1 MRFCMPL
8 RAARRW
14 RSCRAASKRGNAG
27 RGGRRANAGG
37 HGRADEAEIE
47 MAIQVE
53 RKSARRAIWIGRLT
67 VFWALAVFGKLVY
80 LQVVMHDE
88 YVVIARNQHERTVPV
103 RATRGEIVDRTG
115 HPLALSIR
123 TQSAVINPRRVVDTK
138 FFAGS
143 VAPVLGIPAPEIEAG
158 IEERKLRPAGAPGRS
173 YMVLKRHV
181 SDEEALRLK
190 RQPFPYIEI
199 VHDSR
204 REYPNAT
211 LASHVLGSLN
221 REGNGNAGIE
231 QKLNADLKG
240 TPGTM
245 RVLTDSLQERY
256 ISWIEKP
263 ATEGANLTL
272 TLDSAIQ
279 YEAERALA
287 EGVEAAAAKKATV
300 LVMRPEDG
308 AVLALANYP
317 TFDPSEVIPEEP
329 GARKAAL
336 HRRLNIAVQ
345 EPCEP
350 GSVMKMITVTMGLD
364 TGEYSGNSLINC
376 ENGRFP
382 RPGRK
387 PITDLRQ
394 GYGTI
399 PLPMVLIKSSNIG
412 VAKVA
417 IDLGPRTLWEYL
429 MKFGMGR
436 KTGIELPG
444 ETAGILRR
452 LECQGP
458 NDHWCWGPNS
468 HEYISF
474 GHEIAA
480 TAVQLARATAVVAN
494 GGYLVEPHL
503 VARKQRPRAD
513 GTMEDLPVVREK
525 PKRAIGG
532 DTSIQL
538 RKIMQRVVLEGTGKR
553 AKVAGWSTGGKTGS
567 AEMFVPG
574 QGWVN
579 RHNSSFIGFAP
590 VANPKVVV
598 VVTLNDTPRQGGAAA
613 APVFA
618 KVASAALRILQ
629 VPMDAPETSVPETPE
644 QVIASGP
651 EKVEVLPPDP
661 VTAAEP
667 ETPALPSSPLLAGP
681 RAPDFRGLPLVAVLR
696 RSSALGVEVEVVG
709 SGRAQRQNPPPGS
722 VMPAG
727 GRVRV
732 EFAKP

>member
-1 MRFCMPL
+1 
-8 RAARRW
+8 
-14 RSCRAASKRGNAG
+14 
-27 RGGRRANAGG
+27 
-37 HGRADEAEIE
+37 

-53 RKSARRAIWIGRLT
+53 SKSARRAIWVGRLT
-67 VFWALAVFGKLVY
+67 LLWAFAVVAKLVY
-80 LQVVMHDE
+80 LQVVMHDD
-88 YVVIARNQHERTVPV
+88 YVEIARSQHERTVRV

-123 TQSAVINPRRVVDTK
+123 TQSVVINPRRVVDTK
-138 FFAGS
+138 FFAGA
-143 VAPVLGIPAPEIEAG
+143 VAPVLGIPAPEIEAQ
-158 IEERKLRPAGAPGRS
+158 IEERKRRRAGAPGRS
-173 YMVLKRHV
+173 YMVVKRHV
-181 SDEEALRLK
+181 SDEEVLRLK

-199 VHDSR
+199 VPDSR
-204 REYPNAT
+204 REYPNGA
-211 LASHVLGSLN
+211 LAAHVIGSLN
-221 REGNGNAGIE
+221 RDGDGNAGIE

-240 TPGTM
+240 KPGTM
-245 RVLTDSLQERY
+245 RVLTDSLQSRY

-263 ATEGANLTL
+263 AAEGVNLTL

-287 EGVEAAAAKKATV
+287 EGVVAASAKKASV
-300 LVMRPEDG
+300 IVMRPEDG

-317 TFDPSEVIPEEP
+317 SFDPSEVIPDSAA
-329 GARKAAL
+329 ARNAAL
-336 HRRLNIAVQ
+336 RRRLNIAVQ

-364 TGEYSGNSLINC
+364 TGKYSENTLINC

-387 PITDLRQ
+387 PITDLHH
-394 GYGTI
+394 GLGTI

-417 IDLGPRTLWEYL
+417 IDLGPKTLWQYL

-452 LECQGP
+452 LECKGP
-458 NDHWCWGPNS
+458 NDNWCWGPNS
-468 HEYISF
+468 HEYIAF

-480 TAVQLARATAVVAN
+480 TAVQLARAASVVAN
-494 GGYLVEPHL
+494 GGYLVEPHV
-503 VARKQRPRAD
+503 VARKQRPLAD
-513 GTMEDLPVVREK
+513 GRMEDLPLVRNQ
-525 PKRAIGG
+525 PKRVIDGN
-532 DTSIQL
+532 TSIRL
-538 RKIMQRVVLEGTGKR
+538 RRIMQRVVLEGTGKK
-553 AKVAGWSTGGKTGS
+553 AQVGGWSTGGKTGS
-567 AEMFVPG
+567 AEMYVQG

-598 VVTLNDTPRQGGAAA
+598 VVTLNDTPRQGGSVA

-629 VPMDAPETSVPETPE
+629 TPMDTPETSVPEASE
-644 QVIASGP
+644 KMIAAMP
-651 EKVEVLPPDP
+651 EKIEILPPDP
-661 VTAAEP
+661 VETPDPEKPAAEV
-667 ETPALPSSPLLAGP
+667 SPLLAGP
-681 RAPDFRGLPLVAVLR
+681 RVPDFRGMALVAVLR
-696 RSSALGVEVEVVG
+696 RSSALGVDVEVVG
-709 SGRAQRQNPPPGS
+709 SGKAKRQSPPPGG

>member
-1 MRFCMPL
+1 
-8 RAARRW
+8 
-14 RSCRAASKRGNAG
+14 
-27 RGGRRANAGG
+27 
-37 HGRADEAEIE
+37 

-53 RKSARRAIWIGRLT
+53 SKSARRAIWIGRLT
-67 VFWALAVFGKLVY
+67 IFWALAVVGKLVY

-88 YVVIARNQHERTVPV
+88 YVEIARNQHERVVPV

-123 TQSAVINPRRVVDTK
+123 TQSVVINPRRVVDEK
-138 FFAGS
+138 FFAGA
-143 VAPVLGIPAPEIEAG
+143 VAPVLGIPAPEIEKQIA
-158 IEERKLRPAGAPGRS
+158 ERKRRPAGAAGRS

-181 SDEEALRLK
+181 TDEEVLRLK

-199 VHDSR
+199 VPDSR
-204 REYPNAT
+204 REYPNGT
-211 LASHVLGSLN
+211 LAAHVIGSLN
-221 REGNGNAGIE
+221 REGDGNAGIE

-240 TPGTM
+240 KPGTM

-263 ATEGANLTL
+263 AAEGVNLTL

-287 EGVEAAAAKKATV
+287 EGVNAASAKKATV
-300 LVMRPEDG
+300 IVMRPEDG
-308 AVLALANYP
+308 AILALANYP
-317 TFDPSEVIPEEP
+317 SFDPSEVIPDEA
-329 GARKAAL
+329 GARKAAMD
-336 HRRLNIAVQ
+336 RRLNIAVQ

-350 GSVMKMITVTMGLD
+350 GSVMKMITVTMGFD
-364 TGEYSGNSLINC
+364 TGKYSENTLINC

-387 PITDLRQ
+387 PITDLHH

-417 IDLGPRTLWEYL
+417 IDLGPRTLWDYL
-429 MKFGMGR
+429 MKFGMGQ

-444 ETAGILRR
+444 ETVGILRR
-452 LECQGP
+452 LECKGP
-458 NDHWCWGPNS
+458 KDHWCWGPNS
-468 HEYISF
+468 HEYIAF

-480 TAVQLARATAVVAN
+480 TAVQLARSTAVVAN

-503 VARKQRPRAD
+503 MARKQRPRAD
-513 GTMEDLPVVREK
+513 GTMEELPIVRNQT
-525 PKRAIGG
+525 KRVIDG

-538 RKIMQRVVLEGTGKR
+538 RRIMQRVVLEGTGKR
-553 AKVAGWSTGGKTGS
+553 AKVGGWSTGGKTGS
-567 AEMFVPG
+567 AEMFERG

-598 VVTLNDTPRQGGAAA
+598 VVTLNDTPRQGGSVA

-629 VPMDAPETSVPETPE
+629 APMDAPETSVPEVPE
-644 QVIASGP
+644 QLIAATP
-651 EKVEVLPPDP
+651 EKVELLPKDP
-661 VTAAEP
+661 VKPPEPDKPAAQP
-667 ETPALPSSPLLAGP
+667 SPLLAGP
-681 RAPDFRGLPLVAVLR
+681 RVPDFRGLPLVAVLR

-709 SGRAQRQNPPPGS
+709 SGKAKRQDPPPGG

>member
-1 MRFCMPL
+1 
-8 RAARRW
+8 
-14 RSCRAASKRGNAG
+14 
-27 RGGRRANAGG
+27 
-37 HGRADEAEIE
+37 

-53 RKSARRAIWIGRLT
+53 SKSARRAIWIGRLT
-67 VFWALAVFGKLVY
+67 FLWAAFVVGKLVI
-80 LQVVMHDE
+80 LQVVRHDD
-88 YVVIARNQHERTVPV
+88 YVAIARNQHERLVPI

-123 TQSAVINPRRVVDTK
+123 TQSVVINPRRVVDTK
-138 FFAGS
+138 FFAGA
-143 VAPVLGIPAPEIEAG
+143 VAPVLAIPAPEIEKQV
-158 IEERKLRPAGAPGRS
+158 EERRRRPAGAPGRS

-181 SDEEALRLK
+181 NEEEVLRLK
-190 RQPFPYIEI
+190 RLPFPYIEI
-199 VHDSR
+199 VPDSR
-204 REYPNAT
+204 REYPNGM
-211 LASHVLGSLN
+211 LAAHVIGSLN

-231 QKLNADLKG
+231 QKLNTDLKG
-240 TPGTM
+240 KPGTM
-245 RVLTDSLQERY
+245 RVLTDSLQDRY

-263 ATEGANLTL
+263 AAEGVNLTL

-287 EGVEAAAAKKATV
+287 EGMEAAAAKKATV

-308 AVLALANYP
+308 SVLALANYP
-317 TFDPSEVIPEEP
+317 SFDPSEVIPDES
-329 GARKAAL
+329 GAQKAAL
-336 HRRLNIAVQ
+336 QRRLNIAVQ

-364 TGEYSGNSLINC
+364 TGKYSEDTLINC

-387 PITDLRQ
+387 PITDLHH

-417 IDLGPRTLWEYL
+417 IDLGQRTMWDYL
-429 MKFGMGR
+429 MRFGMGKR
-436 KTGIELPG
+436 TGIELPG
-444 ETAGILRR
+444 ETPGILRR
-452 LECQGP
+452 LECRGP
-458 NDHWCWGPNS
+458 NDNWCWGPNS
-468 HEYISF
+468 HEYIAF

-494 GGYLVEPHL
+494 GGYLVDPHL
-503 VARKQRPRAD
+503 IEKKQRPRAD
-513 GTMEDLPVVREK
+513 GTMENLPVVREK
-525 PKRAIGG
+525 PRRAIDG

-567 AEMFVPG
+567 AEMFVTG

-613 APVFA
+613 APIFA

-629 VPMDAPETSVPETPE
+629 VPMDVPETSVPETPE
-644 QVIASGP
+644 QLIAAVP
-651 EKVEVLPPDP
+651 EKVEMLPPDP
-661 VTAAEP
+661 VKATEP
-667 ETPALPSSPLLAGP
+667 ETPAEPPSPLLAGP
-681 RAPDFRGLPLVAVLR
+681 RVPDFRGLPLVAVLR

-709 SGRAQRQNPPPGS
+709 SGKAKRQNPAPGS
-722 VMPAG
+722 VMPAD

>member
-1 MRFCMPL
+1 
-8 RAARRW
+8 
-14 RSCRAASKRGNAG
+14 
-27 RGGRRANAGG
+27 
-37 HGRADEAEIE
+37 

-67 VFWALAVFGKLVY
+67 VFWALAVIGKLVY
-80 LQVVMHDE
+80 LQVVMHDL
-88 YVVIARNQHERTVPV
+88 YVEIARSQHERVVPV
-103 RATRGEIVDRTG
+103 RATRGDIVDRTG

-123 TQSAVINPRRVVDTK
+123 TQSVVINPRRVVDER
-138 FFAGS
+138 FFAGA
-143 VAPVLGIPAPEIEAG
+143 VAPVLGIPAPEIEKQ
-158 IEERKLRPAGAPGRS
+158 IVERKRRPAGAPGRS

-181 SDEEALRLK
+181 TDEEVLRLK

-199 VHDSR
+199 VPDSR
-204 REYPNAT
+204 REYPNGT
-211 LASHVLGSLN
+211 LAAHVIGSLN

-240 TPGTM
+240 KPGTM
-245 RVLTDSLQERY
+245 RVLTDSLQDRY

-263 ATEGANLTL
+263 ATEGVNLTL

-287 EGVEAAAAKKATV
+287 EGVAAASAKKATV
-300 LVMRPEDG
+300 IVMRPEDG
-308 AVLALANYP
+308 AILALANYP
-317 TFDPSEVIPEEP
+317 SFDPSEVVPDEA
-329 GARKAAL
+329 GARKAAME
-336 HRRLNIAVQ
+336 RRLNIAVQ

-364 TGEYSGNSLINC
+364 TGKYSENTLINC

-387 PITDLRQ
+387 SITDLHH

-452 LECQGP
+452 LECKGP
-458 NDHWCWGPNS
+458 NDNWCWGPNS
-468 HEYISF
+468 HEYIAF

-480 TAVQLARATAVVAN
+480 TAVQLARSTAVVAN

-503 VARKQRPRAD
+503 LARKQRPRAD
-513 GTMEDLPVVREK
+513 ATMEDLPIVRNQA
-525 PKRAIGG
+525 RRVIDG
-532 DTSIQL
+532 DTSVQL
-538 RKIMQRVVLEGTGKR
+538 RRIMQRVVLEGTGKR
-553 AKVAGWSTGGKTGS
+553 AQVGGWSTGGKTGS

-598 VVTLNDTPRQGGAAA
+598 VVTLNDTPRQGGSVA

-629 VPMDAPETSVPETPE
+629 VPMDAPETSVPEVPE
-644 QVIASGP
+644 QLIAAVP
-651 EKVEVLPPDP
+651 EKVEMLPPDP
-661 VTAAEP
+661 VKPSKQDPPAAP
-667 ETPALPSSPLLAGP
+667 PSPLLAGP
-681 RAPDFRGLPLVAVLR
+681 RVPDFRGLPLVAVLR

-709 SGRAQRQNPPPGS
+709 SGRAKRQDPPPGG

>member
-1 MRFCMPL
+1 
-8 RAARRW
+8 
-14 RSCRAASKRGNAG
+14 
-27 RGGRRANAGG
+27 
-37 HGRADEAEIE
+37 

-53 RKSARRAIWIGRLT
+53 RKSARRAIWVGRLT
-67 VFWALAVFGKLVY
+67 ILWAAAIVARLVY
-80 LQVVMHDE
+80 LQVVMHDD
-88 YVVIARNQHERTVPV
+88 YVEIARNQHERLVPI

-123 TQSAVINPRRVVDTK
+123 TQSVVINPRRVVDAK
-138 FFAGS
+138 FFAGA
-143 VAPVLGIPAPEIEAG
+143 VAPVLSIPAPEIEAQ
-158 IEERKLRPAGAPGRS
+158 IEERKRRPAGAPGRS

-181 SDEEALRLK
+181 SDEEVLRLK
-190 RQPFPYIEI
+190 RQPFPYLEI
-199 VHDSR
+199 VPDSR
-204 REYPNAT
+204 REYPNGV
-211 LASHVLGSLN
+211 LAAHVIGSLN
-221 REGNGNAGIE
+221 RDGDGNAGIE
-231 QKLNADLKG
+231 QKLNSELKG
-240 TPGTM
+240 KPGTM
-245 RVLTDSLQERY
+245 RVMTDSLQDRY

-263 ATEGANLTL
+263 ASEGANLTL

-287 EGVEAAAAKKATV
+287 EGVAAASAKKATV
-300 LVMRPEDG
+300 IVMRPEDG
-308 AVLALANYP
+308 AILAMANYP
-317 TFDPSEVIPEEP
+317 SFDPSEVIPDEA
-329 GARKAAL
+329 GARKSAL
-336 HRRLNIAVQ
+336 ERRLNIAVQ

-364 TGEYSGNSLINC
+364 TGRYNENTLINC
-376 ENGRFP
+376 DNGRFP

-387 PITDLRQ
+387 PITDLHH

-417 IDLGPRTLWEYL
+417 IDLGPKTMWQYL
-429 MKFGMGR
+429 MKFGMGK
-436 KTGIELPG
+436 KTGVELPG
-444 ETAGILRR
+444 ETMGILRR
-452 LECQGP
+452 LECRGP
-458 NDHWCWGPNS
+458 NDNWCWGPNS
-468 HEYISF
+468 HEYIAF

-494 GGYLVEPHL
+494 GGYLVDPHL
-503 VARKQRPRAD
+503 VAKRQRPRAD
-513 GTMEDLPVVREK
+513 GTLEDLPVVREQ
-525 PKRAIGG
+525 PKRAIDG

-538 RKIMQRVVLEGTGKR
+538 RRIMQRVVLEGTGKR
-553 AKVAGWSTGGKTGS
+553 AKVGGWSTGGKTGS

-613 APVFA
+613 APIFA

-644 QVIASGP
+644 QMIASTP
-651 EKVEVLPPDP
+651 QKIEMLPPAP
-661 VTAAEP
+661 AKPPQPEEP
-667 ETPALPSSPLLAGP
+667 PPPSPLLAGP
-681 RAPDFRGLPLVAVLR
+681 RVPDFRGLPLVAVLR
-696 RSSALGVEVEVVG
+696 RSSALGVQVEVVG
-709 SGRAQRQNPPPGS
+709 SGKARRQDPPPGG

>member
-1 MRFCMPL
+1 
-8 RAARRW
+8 
-14 RSCRAASKRGNAG
+14 
-27 RGGRRANAGG
+27 
-37 HGRADEAEIE
+37 

-53 RKSARRAIWIGRLT
+53 AKSARRAIWIGRLT
-67 VFWALAVFGKLVY
+67 FLWAVAIVVRLVV
-80 LQVVMHDE
+80 LQVVKHDD
-88 YVVIARNQHERTVPV
+88 YVAIARNQHERLVPI

-123 TQSAVINPRRVVDTK
+123 TQSVVINPRRVVDTK
-138 FFAGS
+138 FFAGA
-143 VAPVLGIPAPEIEAG
+143 VAPVLGIPAPEIEKQV
-158 IEERKLRPAGAPGRS
+158 EERKQRPVGAPGRS

-181 SDEEALRLK
+181 SDEEVLRLK
-190 RQPFPYIEI
+190 RLPFPYIES
-199 VHDSR
+199 VPDSR
-204 REYPNAT
+204 RDYPNGT
-211 LASHVLGSLN
+211 LAAHVIGSLN

-240 TPGTM
+240 KPGTM

-263 ATEGANLTL
+263 AAEGANLTL

-287 EGVEAAAAKKATV
+287 EGMEAASAKKATV

-317 TFDPSEVIPEEP
+317 SFDPSEVIPDEP
-329 GARKAAL
+329 GAQKAAL
-336 HRRLNIAVQ
+336 QRRLNIAVQ

-364 TGEYSGNSLINC
+364 TGKYTENTLINC

-387 PITDLRQ
+387 PITDLHH

-417 IDLGPRTLWEYL
+417 IDLGPRTLWNYL

-444 ETAGILRR
+444 ETGGILRR
-452 LECQGP
+452 LECKGP

-468 HEYISF
+468 HEYIAF

-503 VARKQRPRAD
+503 VEKKQRPRAD
-513 GTMEDLPVVREK
+513 GTMENLPVLREK
-525 PKRAIGG
+525 PKRAIDG

-613 APVFA
+613 APIFA

-629 VPMDAPETSVPETPE
+629 VPMDVPETSAPETPE
-644 QVIASGP
+644 QVIASAP
-651 EKVEVLPPDP
+651 EKVEMLPGDP
-661 VTAAEP
+661 VKASEP
-667 ETPALPSSPLLAGP
+667 EAPAVPPSPLLAGP
-681 RAPDFRGLPLVAVLR
+681 RVPDFRGLPLVAVMR
-696 RSSALGVEVEVVG
+696 RSSAVGVEVEVVG
-709 SGRAQRQNPPPGS
+709 SGKAKRQNPAPGS
-722 VMPAG
+722 VMPAD